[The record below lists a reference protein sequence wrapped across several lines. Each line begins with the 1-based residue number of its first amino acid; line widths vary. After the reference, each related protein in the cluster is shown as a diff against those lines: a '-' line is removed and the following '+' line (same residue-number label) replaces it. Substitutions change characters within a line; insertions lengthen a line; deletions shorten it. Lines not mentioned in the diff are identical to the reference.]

1 MLCWT
6 FSQHHPMHHQN
17 GHPEFNN
24 YHRFTIKWRNNLD
37 YIKSILCNHRGW
49 WKFRPR
55 HMDKYIFRICSTFVP
70 SSARPNS
77 NSVVSCGTIPMT
89 NPDGNYKTS
98 NGPVQESSG
107 LFTCPIMKICINWLF
122 AKESLSRSIVIARQE
137 TIFTPWAVRQLNLGI
152 WRVPEFSIISPT
164 TGLFW
169 T

>member
-1 MLCWT
+1 
-6 FSQHHPMHHQN
+6 MHHQS
-17 GHPEFNN
+17 GHPELNHLFK
-24 YHRFTIKWRNNLD
+24 IKLIINWD
-37 YIKSILCNHRGW
+37 YIKSILYNHRGW

-55 HMDKYIFRICSTFVP
+55 HMVKYIFRIRLTFVP

-77 NSVVSCGTIPMT
+77 NSVVPFLYARMT
-89 NPDGNYKTS
+89 NPDGDLLDVRGTVREY
-98 NGPVQESSG
+98 SG
-107 LFTCPIMKICINWLF
+107 HFTCPILKKCINWVF

>member
-1 MLCWT
+1 
-6 FSQHHPMHHQN
+6 MHHQN
-17 GHPEFNN
+17 GHPELNH
-24 YHRFTIKWRNNLD
+24 YHRFKIKWIINFD
-37 YIKSILCNHRGW
+37 YIKSILYNHRGW

-55 HMDKYIFRICSTFVP
+55 HMVKYILRIYSTFVP

-77 NSVVSCGTIPMT
+77 KSVILFSLVPMPY
-89 NPDGNYKTS
+89 PDCDYQTS
-98 NGPVQESSG
+98 NGPVQGSPAF
-107 LFTCPIMKICINWLF
+107 FTCLIMKKCINWLF
-122 AKESLSRSIVIARQE
+122 ARESLSRSIVIARQE